1 MKRWRAFALAMFTPA
16 LLAMYSCQPKTTD
29 VTEQKIDSIVNF
41 YNAEKP
47 GGQLAVSLD
56 GRVVYSKA
64 WGLADLENKAP
75 LTTETLIE
83 AGSVSKQFTA
93 AAILLL
99 EKQGKL
105 SLNDDVS
112 KYIPKLPSYGHPILI
127 RHLIHHTSGLRE
139 WSDIAEFAG
148 SPLSLNVPDNQAVLD
163 IICRQKSLN
172 SVPGAIFRYSNSNY
186 ILLAL
191 IAEKTSGMPFADFT
205 KKHIFDPAGMGHTRW
220 RNDFGEVVP
229 MRSQAYEV
237 KNAKFRS
244 LMPDNA
250 IHGPGGLLTTAEDLL
265 KWNEFYMSEKLGG
278 KTLFARQTGL
288 DTLSNG
294 LLNNYAAGLFI
305 ENNAKRV
312 FHHGGATA
320 GYRAKLVCSPD
331 LRLSVAWLSNTS
343 MLDTAGRDPAME
355 VFQILAYPSAISPKP
370 AKEDSVFIDPEK
382 LNQFAGLYRSGHSGR
397 DVEIT
402 SGPEGLLLSE
412 TALKTLGNNRF
423 RFHDIMLS
431 FDGLGELIVTPPSSE
446 PMLYRITDKPA
457 PINVQ
462 EYAGKYYSEEA
473 NAWLEVKNANG
484 KLTANL
490 VSGPTYSMGNF
501 RTDGFLVPDL
511 KADIVFKRDQHNK
524 VKALEISTQRSLRIS
539 FLRVNNHSPVQ

>member
-1 MKRWRAFALAMFTPA
+1 MLRAFAI
-16 LLAMYSCQPKTTD
+16 LLSLPILLPMYPCPPKTAD
-29 VTEQKIDSIVNF
+29 GTEEKIDSIVNF
-41 YNAEKP
+41 YNTDKP

-56 GRVVYSKA
+56 GRVIYSKS
-64 WGLADLENKAP
+64 WGLADLENKVH
-75 LTTETLIE
+75 LMTETLIE

-105 SLNDDVS
+105 SLDDDVA
-112 KYIPKLPSYGHPILI
+112 KYIPTLPSYGHRILI

-139 WSDIAEFAG
+139 WSDIAELAG
-148 SPLSLNVPDNQAVLD
+148 WPLALNVPDNQAVLE

-172 SVPGAIFRYSNSNY
+172 NLPGTIFRYSNSNY

-191 IAEKTSGMPFADFT
+191 ITEKVSGVTFAAFT
-205 KKHIFDPAGMGHTRW
+205 KKHIFEPAGMAHTRW
-220 RNDFGEVVP
+220 RDALGEGIP

-265 KWNEFYMSEKLGG
+265 KWNEFYLSGKLGG
-278 KTLFARQTGL
+278 KALLAKQTGL

-294 LLNNYAAGLFI
+294 LLNNYAAGLFV
-305 ENNAKRV
+305 ENNTKRV

-355 VFQILAYPSAISPKP
+355 VFQLLSGPSDNSPKP
-370 AKEDSVFIDPEK
+370 DAEKTIRISPEK
-382 LNQFAGLYRSGHSGR
+382 LKQFTGLYKSGHSGR

-402 SGPEGLLLSE
+402 SGPEGLLLSG
-412 TALKTLGNNRF
+412 TPLKPLGENRF
-423 RFHDIMLS
+423 KFHSIALY
-431 FDGLGELIVTPPSSE
+431 FGGNGELIVTPPSSE
-446 PMLYRITDKPA
+446 PMLYQITDTPN
-457 PINVQ
+457 PTSPQ
-462 EYAGKYYSEEA
+462 EYASRYYSEEA
-473 NAWLEVKNANG
+473 NAWIEIKNTNG

-490 VSGPTYSMGNF
+490 ASGPAYSMESY

-511 KADIVFKRDQHNK
+511 KADIVFKRNK
-524 VKALEISTQRSLRIS
+524 QKKVSAMEVSTQRSLRVL
-539 FLRVNNHSPVQ
+539 FERR